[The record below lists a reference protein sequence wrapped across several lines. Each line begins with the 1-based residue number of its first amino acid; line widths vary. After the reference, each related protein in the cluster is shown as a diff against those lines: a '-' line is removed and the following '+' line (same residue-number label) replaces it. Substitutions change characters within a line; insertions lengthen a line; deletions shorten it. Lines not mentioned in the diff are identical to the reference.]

1 MGQPSSK
8 DVGKR
13 AIYNYHVNEQ
23 IENKKVSMEI
33 VENWYPQSYHQKEIF
48 ILTINEQIQN
58 IAQKKDTLC
67 RRMYN

>member
-23 IENKKVSMEI
+23 IGNKKFQWKLWKI
-33 VENWYPQSYHQKEIF
+33 GIHKA
-48 ILTINEQIQN
+48 TI
-58 IAQKKDTLC
+58 
-67 RRMYN
+67 RRKFLF

>member
-23 IENKKVSMEI
+23 IEKFQWKLWKIGIHKV
-33 VENWYPQSYHQKEIF
+33 
-48 ILTINEQIQN
+48 TI
-58 IAQKKDTLC
+58 
-67 RRMYN
+67 RRKFLF

>member
-23 IENKKVSMEI
+23 IENKKVP
-33 VENWYPQSYHQKEIF
+33 NQK
-48 ILTINEQIQN
+48 T
-58 IAQKKDTLC
+58 
-67 RRMYN
+67 M

>member
-23 IENKKVSMEI
+23 IGNKKVSMEI
-33 VENWYPQSYHQKEIF
+33 VENWYP
-48 ILTINEQIQN
+48 
-58 IAQKKDTLC
+58 
-67 RRMYN
+67 